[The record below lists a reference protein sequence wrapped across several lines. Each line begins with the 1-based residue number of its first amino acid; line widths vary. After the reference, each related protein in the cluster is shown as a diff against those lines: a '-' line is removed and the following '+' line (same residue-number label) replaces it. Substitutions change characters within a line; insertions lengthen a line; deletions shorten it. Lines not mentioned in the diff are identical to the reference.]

1 MNFGQIPF
9 SQWEADIAV
18 YLSDASGNVAA
29 GAAPVWLGGTPSKSN
44 FSDGFKQEEANIS
57 GQPGVNIQHLEE
69 THGIELE
76 NVWMARADQPVDGV
90 IPVEVLGLD
99 RNQFYSIAIIWTDE
113 ETGVWVKRVFYGVK
127 LPELSM
133 STENQVMAQ
142 KMKFEG
148 GTMLQTAGTAQ
159 QMPNEGV
166 AIYGRVLF
174 VNALGQATDI
184 YNYDFGTRVFSPVP
198 PGISGDSVGWDGS
211 ESEITVAGMVALI
224 VTEAGQVQVE
234 QLTAIG
240 GTYNSAPR
248 LDFYAGASRIA
259 SVSAA
264 GVLAATSFHETHAD
278 PGLPLGFALV
288 DGDGN
293 WLATIDATGVY
304 APSIADSL

>member
-1 MNFGQIPF
+1 MNYGQIPF

-18 YLSDASGNVAA
+18 YLSDASGNTVG
-29 GAAPVWLGGTPSKSN
+29 GASPIWLGGTPSKSN
-44 FSDGFKQEEANIS
+44 FSDGFKEEEANIS

-76 NVWMARADQPVDGV
+76 NVWMARADQPVGGV
-90 IPVEVLGLD
+90 VPVEVLGLD

-113 ETGVWVKRVFYGVK
+113 ETGVWVKRVYYGVK

-148 GTMLQTAGTAQ
+148 GTMLQTAGTPQ
-159 QMPNEGV
+159 QAPDEGV
-166 AIYGRVLF
+166 ALYGRVQY
-174 VNALGQATDI
+174 VNTLGQATDI
-184 YNYDFGTRVFSPVP
+184 YTYDFGTRVFSPVGGGV
-198 PGISGDSVGWDGS
+198 PGNSVGWDGT
-211 ESEITVAGMVALI
+211 ENEITVAGMVALI

-234 QLTAIG
+234 QLSAG
-240 GTYNSAPR
+240 GTYNNPPR

-264 GVLAATSFHETHAD
+264 GVLAVTSFRETDVD

-288 DGDGN
+288 DSEGH

-304 APSIADSL
+304 APSITDDL

>member
-18 YLSDASGNVAA
+18 YLSDASGNVAP

-133 STENQVMAQ
+133 TTENQVMAQ

-159 QMPNEGV
+159 QVPDEGV
-166 AIYGRVLF
+166 SIYGRVQF

-184 YNYDFGTRVFSPVP
+184 CTYDFGTKVFSPV
-198 PGISGDSVGWDGS
+198 GGVSGDLVGWDGS
-211 ESEITVAGMVALI
+211 ESEITVAGIVALI
-224 VTEAGQVQVE
+224 VTEAGQVKVE
-234 QLTAIG
+234 QVNAIG

-264 GVLAATSFHETHAD
+264 GVLAATSFQETHAD